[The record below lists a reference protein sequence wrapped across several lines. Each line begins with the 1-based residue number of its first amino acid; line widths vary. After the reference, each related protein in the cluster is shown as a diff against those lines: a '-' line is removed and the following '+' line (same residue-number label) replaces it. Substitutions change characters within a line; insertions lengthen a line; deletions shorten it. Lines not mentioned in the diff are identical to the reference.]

1 MNPRMLEQA
10 KPLLY
15 LIVGLAGIFVII
27 FGIRASAS
35 ILNPILLAM
44 VITIAVSPLP
54 AMLTARGVPGW
65 LSLVLT
71 FALVLGVIGLV
82 LFLIV
87 ITTGRI
93 IEELPR
99 IQLLLEEQQ
108 LLAGAEAET
117 TFLVPGLTIQALL
130 DGLQALLLG
139 PRSIDLATAFLSGLV
154 RGISQA
160 FIVLLIFAFMLAATL
175 ALPTADRLGLNPEQP
190 MVTRFVELT
199 TQVRQYVNLSA
210 LVNLLVAI
218 GNTILLLLVGV
229 GPALLWGL
237 LSWFMGFIPAVGF
250 WIAMIPPVLIALVQG
265 NYLDAAII
273 FIGYTIINGSVE
285 NLIKPRFFGDRLSI
299 SPLVVA
305 VSLIVWTW
313 LLGAVGAILAI
324 PMTLLL
330 LSVLEAFDGSRW
342 LATLMRTT
350 GNQPPGARQDALSK
364 LERSW
369 HRLRESFVP
378 PDLPSPPSDRGHG

>member
-1 MNPRMLEQA
+1 MNPRMLEQS

-35 ILNPILLAM
+35 ILNPILLAV

-65 LSLVLT
+65 LSLVLS
-71 FALVLGVIGLV
+71 FALVLAVIGLV
-82 LFLIV
+82 LFLII

-93 IEELPR
+93 VEEIPR
-99 IQLLLEEQQ
+99 LQA
-108 LLAGAEAET
+108 LLAQQQSALTEQPQSSI
-117 TFLVPGLTIQALL
+117 LIPGLTTGALV
-130 DGLQALLLG
+130 DGLQAIILSQRSADLL
-139 PRSIDLATAFLSGLV
+139 TAFLGALV
-154 RGISQA
+154 RGVSQA
-160 FIVLLIFAFMLAATL
+160 FVVLLIFAFMLASTL
-175 ALPTADRLGLNPEQP
+175 ALPTADRLGLNPDQP
-190 MVTRFVELT
+190 VVTRFVELT
-199 TQVRQYVNLSA
+199 TQVRQYVNLTA
-210 LVNLLVAI
+210 LVNLLVAV
-218 GNTILLLLVGV
+218 GNTILLLIVGV

-250 WIAMIPPVLIALVQG
+250 WIAMIPPLLIALVQG
-265 NYLDAAII
+265 NYVDAAII
-273 FIGYTIINGSVE
+273 FIGYVIINGSVE
-285 NLIKPRFFGDRLSI
+285 NLVKPRFLGDRLSI

-305 VSLIVWTW
+305 VSLIVWAW

-330 LSVLEAFDGSRW
+330 LSVLEVFDGSRW

-350 GNQPPGARQDALSK
+350 GTQPPGARQDALSK
-364 LERSW
+364 LENSW
-369 HRLRESFVP
+369 KRLRDTIVP
-378 PDLPSPPSDRGHG
+378 PNLPSPPDSMN